1 MLYLVT
7 YLFMNLGAFLVV
19 IGVTEAGVGED
30 ISDWRGL
37 GYRAPLAGAAMT
49 ACLISLTGIP
59 PLAGFFGKFYLF
71 YALLARGG
79 SFMVTLAL
87 VGILNSAL
95 SLYFYARV
103 LKAMY
108 FEPVG
113 NRDEPPLA
121 IARVHGGL
129 LAVLALP
136 TLVLFLCWSPLQRLV
151 DGSMSQW
158 YPVAPT
164 TTRR

>member
-1 MLYLVT
+1 
-7 YLFMNLGAFLVV
+7 GAFVV
-19 IGVTEAGVGED
+19 IIAVENVGVAPTIGGFA
-30 ISDWRGL
+30 GL
-37 GYRAPLAGAAMT
+37 GRRAPWTAAAM
-49 ACLISLTGIP
+49 AVFLFSLTGLP

-108 FEPVG
+108 FEPAETG
-113 NRDEPPLA
+113 SGHEQPLT

-136 TLVLFLCWSPLQRLV
+136 TLALFLCWSP
-151 DGSMSQW
+151 
-158 YPVAPT
+158 
-164 TTRR
+164 